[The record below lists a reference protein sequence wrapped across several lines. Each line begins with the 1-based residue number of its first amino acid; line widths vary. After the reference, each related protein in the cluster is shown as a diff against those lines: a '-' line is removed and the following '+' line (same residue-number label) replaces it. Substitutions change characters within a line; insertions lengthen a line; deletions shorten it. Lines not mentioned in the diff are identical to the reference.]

1 MFHKTIELTS
11 SHVIWLQ
18 NIWFD
23 SKFGEVLM
31 KKFVLYFR
39 FCFNE
44 GLKCSVVMWFQF
56 NLNLTLDLHEII
68 IKKLQVFLESGNLK
82 CVKKFSTLQESIPDK
97 NPNKMLPANLA

>member
-1 MFHKTIELTS
+1 MFHKTIEFTS

-18 NIWFD
+18 NIRFD

-31 KKFVLYFR
+31 KKFILNFR

-56 NLNLTLDLHEII
+56 NLNLTLDLPEIV

-82 CVKKFSTLQESIPDK
+82 CVKKFSTPQKSIPDT
-97 NPNKMLPANLA
+97 NLNKMFPANLA